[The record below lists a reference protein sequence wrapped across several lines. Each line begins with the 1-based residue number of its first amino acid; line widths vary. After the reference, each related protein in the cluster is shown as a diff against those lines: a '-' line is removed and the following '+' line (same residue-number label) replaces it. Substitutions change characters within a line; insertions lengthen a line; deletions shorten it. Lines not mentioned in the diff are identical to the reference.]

1 MEKHFAIIDIETTG
15 GSPRT
20 DKITEVGIVIH
31 DGREIRETFQTLIH
45 PERSIPAFITR
56 ITGISDEMV
65 ADAPKFYEVARQ
77 LVELTEDTVFVAHN
91 ARFDYGFFVEE
102 FRRLGFTFAR
112 KTLCT
117 VQMSRKAFPGL
128 PSYSLKNLVRH
139 FDIPLL
145 KHHRALDDAT
155 AAAHIFE
162 RVLRS
167 DYYTR
172 VQPVLSR
179 KNLVEQKLPAHLSKD
194 KIDAIPDACGLYYFY
209 GQQGELL
216 YIGKSIHIR
225 SRIYEHFAD
234 NSERAARLQAAV
246 KDIDYM
252 RCGNELAALLLEN
265 AEIKKK
271 TPSFNKAQKQKNF
284 PYCVAYH
291 PTIGL
296 EVLPSDKLGEHW
308 EVLRLHTSRESAR
321 ASLDHHLS
329 IQGICACVRTL
340 KSKESCIH
348 ARIGNCRYE
357 YDLPPV
363 EDRYESTLNS
373 LRAGFDQD
381 GLLSGPGRHADEHFV
396 ALILDKKMWGM
407 GYIDNTVSL
416 DHVERIMEYL
426 EPQPYY
432 PEWPA
437 LIRNYLKDHRDVVFT
452 PLPLHQD
459 TTGLSGMVNATR
471 SRKST

>member
-20 DKITEVGIVIH
+20 DKITEIGVVIH
-31 DGREIRETFQTLIH
+31 DGREIRETFQTLIY

-65 ADAPKFYEVARQ
+65 ADAPRFYEVARK

-102 FRRLGFTFAR
+102 FRRLGFTFTR

-139 FDIPLL
+139 FDIPLV
-145 KHHRALDDAT
+145 KHHRALDDAM
-155 AAAHIFE
+155 AAARIFE
-162 RVLRS
+162 RVLCS

-179 KNLVEQKLPAHLSKD
+179 KSLAEQKLPTHLSRD

-209 GQQGELL
+209 GRQGELL

-225 SRIYEHFAD
+225 RRIYEHFAD

-246 KDIDYM
+246 EDVDYVL
-252 RCGNELAALLLEN
+252 CGNELAALLLEN
-265 AEIKKK
+265 AAIKKEA
-271 TPSFNKAQKQKNF
+271 PQFNKAQKQKNF
-284 PYCVAYH
+284 PYCIAHH

-321 ASLDHHLS
+321 ASLDHHLNMH
-329 IQGICACVRTL
+329 GVCTCVRTL
-340 KSKESCIH
+340 KSKESCMH
-348 ARIGNCRYE
+348 ARIGTCNYE
-357 YDLPPV
+357 YDLPPL
-363 EDRYESTLNS
+363 EERYSSTLNS

-381 GLLSGPGRHADEHFV
+381 GILTGPGRQAGELFV
-396 ALILDKKMWGM
+396 ALILGKKMWGM
-407 GYIDNTVSL
+407 GYL
-416 DHVERIMEYL
+416 DDGMSTSDLDSIMEQL
-426 EPQPYY
+426 EPQPFY

-437 LIRNYLKDHRDVVFT
+437 LIRNYLKEHRDVVFA
-452 PLPLHQD
+452 PLPPRQD
-459 TTGLSGMVNATR
+459 TPGRSRSTEVSR
-471 SRKST
+471 SRKPI